1 MTYRR
6 RYYRRR
12 SRSPTGRLI
21 RDMTEIAAR
30 APWWLS
36 LLLGSMVF
44 AVFYWG
50 VPAYEAY
57 LANKG
62 GMAATMAQ
70 FFADRSQRVGVLL
83 LIVALVGT
91 ALQLVFGRPLARREQ
106 RGASWLSRQLGRM
119 IDD

>member
-1 MTYRR
+1 
-6 RYYRRR
+6 
-12 SRSPTGRLI
+12 
-21 RDMTEIAAR
+21 
-30 APWWLS
+30 
-36 LLLGSMVF
+36 MVF

-70 FFADRSQRVGVLL
+70 FFADRSQRLGVLL
-83 LIVALVGT
+83 LIVALVVT
-91 ALQLVFGRPLARREQ
+91 ALQLIFGRPLTRREQ